1 MSNYLKNRL
10 NCFDPNNMNNE
21 SCKCSICLNPPSE
34 SSIETNCGHFYHQ
47 ECLDRWF
54 STINKNICP
63 LCKKEVNYMVNADG
77 TKFEVTNTPLPMINQ
92 PMMTPEELR
101 NLLTDLRNEIH
112 LEQRREIDYEN
123 EFNRQRERDNEE
135 IPNFYHNEVMNPY
148 YRESIEEEEDEEAEM
163 DDIMKRLHERNTKLD
178 EDIRNMSGKTNR
190 GGSHKKRSHKKRS
203 HKKRS
208 HRKRS
213 HKKRSHRKRQRSRK

>member
-77 TKFEVTNTPLPMINQ
+77 KQLAVKICDEYDVET
-92 PMMTPEELR
+92 
-101 NLLTDLRNEIH
+101 
-112 LEQRREIDYEN
+112 
-123 EFNRQRERDNEE
+123 
-135 IPNFYHNEVMNPY
+135 
-148 YRESIEEEEDEEAEM
+148 EDEETTY
-163 DDIMKRLHERNTKLD
+163 RNHMGYYYIGRRFG
-178 EDIRNMSGKTNR
+178 IRT
-190 GGSHKKRSHKKRS
+190 
-203 HKKRS
+203 
-208 HRKRS
+208 
-213 HKKRSHRKRQRSRK
+213 